1 MKASLPSNETERL
14 AALHGYAI
22 LDSLP
27 EREYQDIVN
36 LAAMICETPVA
47 VVSLVDSERQWFK
60 ARIGLEETQTG
71 RDIAFCAHALEQPD
85 ELLIVPDASLDQ
97 RFMDNPLVTGK
108 MHIGFYAGAPLCT
121 RSGMVLGTLCVI
133 DHVPRT
139 LSERQ
144 KEALA
149 SLSRQVMSQLELR
162 ASLAET
168 QKAQAQLLHADKM
181 ASIGQLAAGVA
192 HEINNPVAYV
202 RSNMN
207 TLAKYSTRLLDM
219 AERCSALLERTD
231 LSATV
236 RDRLQEAVEATDLD
250 YLRTDLT
257 QLVRGSLDG
266 LARVTEIVAA
276 LQAYGPVGVAAPQPF
291 DLHAGIDT
299 VLRIA
304 EVTIRDKA
312 QIVREYGDLA
322 PLRCIGSQICQ
333 VVMNLVINAAQAID
347 SDGIITI
354 ATSSDAESVRIS
366 ISDTGN
372 GIAAEHLRFIF
383 DPFFT
388 TKPVGSGTGLGLSIS
403 YNIVQKHGGSIEVAS
418 TPGRGTTFV
427 VVLPRRMPAAPP
439 LQAGTSRRADA
450 ETLQMML

>member
-1 MKASLPSNETERL
+1 MKAPLPANETERL
-14 AALHGYAI
+14 AALHSYDI

-60 ARIGLEETQTG
+60 ARIGLEDTQTE
-71 RDIAFCAHALEQPD
+71 RDIAFCAHALAQPD

-97 RFMDNPLVTGK
+97 RFQDNPLVTGS
-108 MHIGFYAGAPLCT
+108 MHIGFYAGAPLRT

-133 DHVPRT
+133 DHIPRT

-168 QKAQAQLLHADKM
+168 QKAQAQLLHSDKM

-207 TLAKYSTRLLDM
+207 TLAKYSTRLLGV
-219 AERCSALLERTD
+219 AERCSEILQQVD
-231 LSATV
+231 LPPTV
-236 RDRLQEAVEATDLD
+236 QESLQEAVNVADLG

-276 LQAYGPVGVAAPQPF
+276 LQAYGPVGLAAPQSF

-312 QIVREYGDLA
+312 TIVREYGDLA
-322 PLRCIGSQICQ
+322 PLHCIGSQICQ

-354 ATSSDAESVRIS
+354 ATSSDAESARIS

-372 GIAAEHLRFIF
+372 GIATEHLRFIF

-388 TKPVGSGTGLGLSIS
+388 TKPVGTGTGLGLSIS
-403 YNIVQKHGGSIEVAS
+403 YNIVQKHGGRIEVAS

-427 VVLPRRMPAAPP
+427 VILPLRMPTAPA
-439 LQAGTSRRADA
+439 LLGETSRRAPA
-450 ETLQMML
+450 EVLQMIT